1 MEEKYKGPERRE
13 SVRLEQD
20 IPAEYNFINEIK
32 SVALS
37 HKRSGTI
44 RNISSKGVR
53 LEINEL
59 DASLMEGLY
68 SGLIKLGILINLP
81 GEERPLK
88 AIAKVAWLTK
98 AFENSDTGS
107 AKYILGLEFLD
118 ISAADTDAIVKYI
131 LNEYLGE

>member
-20 IPAEYNFINEIK
+20 IPAEYNFINDIK

-37 HKRSGTI
+37 QKRSGMI
-44 RNISSKGVR
+44 RNISARGVR
-53 LEINEL
+53 LEVSEL
-59 DASLMEGLY
+59 DESLMEGLY
-68 SGLIKLGILINLP
+68 SGLIKLGVLINLP

-98 AFENSDTGS
+98 AFEKSDTES
-107 AKYILGLEFLD
+107 IKYILGLEFLD
-118 ISAADTDAIVKYI
+118 LSAADIDTIIKYI
-131 LNEYLGE
+131 LNKYLSE